1 MSTLQFP
8 PPPESIELVT
18 QNLLTEQLETPLEE
32 SKLTPLEKSKLNRWK
47 SDLHL
52 LTSRYLVLEES
63 QRKLKNR
70 LKVLSIS
77 VVCLI
82 IIVTLNTVGLAI
94 GAIEFF
100 VKK

>member
-18 QNLLTEQLETPLEE
+18 QNLLTEQLETPLEQ
-32 SKLTPLEKSKLNRWK
+32 SKLNRWK

-52 LTSRYLVLEES
+52 LTSRYFVLEES

-77 VVCLI
+77 LVCFT
-82 IIVTLNTVGLAI
+82 IIVILNTVGLAI

-100 VKK
+100 VKKYW

>member
-18 QNLLTEQLETPLEE
+18 QNLLTEQLETPLEQ
-32 SKLTPLEKSKLNRWK
+32 SKLYRWK

-52 LTSRYLVLEES
+52 LASRYSVLEKS
-63 QRKLKNR
+63 QRKLKNKLR
-70 LKVLSIS
+70 ILSIAI
-77 VVCLI
+77 VCLI
-82 IIVTLNTVGLAI
+82 IIVTLNTVGFAI

-100 VKK
+100 VKKLW

>member
-18 QNLLTEQLETPLEE
+18 QNLLKEQLETPLEQ
-32 SKLTPLEKSKLNRWK
+32 SKLNRWK
-47 SDLHL
+47 SELHL
-52 LTSRYLVLEES
+52 LTSRHFVLEHS
-63 QRKLKNR
+63 QGKLKNR

-100 VKK
+100 EKKLW

>member
-18 QNLLTEQLETPLEE
+18 QNLLTEQLETPLEQ
-32 SKLTPLEKSKLNRWK
+32 SKLNRWK

-52 LTSRYLVLEES
+52 LRSRYFVLEES

-77 VVCLI
+77 LVCFI
-82 IIVTLNTVGLAI
+82 IIVILNTVGLAI

-100 VKK
+100 VKKLW

>member
-18 QNLLTEQLETPLEE
+18 QNLLTEQLETPLEQ
-32 SKLTPLEKSKLNRWK
+32 SKLYRWK

-52 LTSRYLVLEES
+52 LASRYSVLES
-63 QRKLKNR
+63 QRKLKNKLR
-70 LKVLSIS
+70 ILSIAI
-77 VVCLI
+77 VCLV
-82 IIVTLNTVGLAI
+82 IIVTLNTVGFAI

-100 VKK
+100 VKKLW